1 MNKICHPKFL
11 DIIVIVKEWYFWLFF
26 SHSKNDANCVPI
38 GSAKKGLN
46 QHSYTQLAKFIKIWQ
61 FDKEFGKFDFTFT
74 QVDDIAA
81 VADLEQQHPDWKEFL
96 RN

>member
-1 MNKICHPKFL
+1 MQPDPTWELEYEHFRLLP
-11 DIIVIVKEWYFWLFF
+11 
-26 SHSKNDANCVPI
+26 AP
-38 GSAKKGLN
+38 LN

-61 FDKEFGKFDFTFT
+61 FDTEFGKFDFTFT

-81 VADLEQQHPDWKEFL
+81 VTDLDQQHPDWKEFL

>member
-1 MNKICHPKFL
+1 MPASFRARAINGVLLP
-11 DIIVIVKEWYFWLFF
+11 
-26 SHSKNDANCVPI
+26 AP
-38 GSAKKGLN
+38 LN

-81 VADLEQQHPDWKEFL
+81 VADLEQQH
-96 RN
+96 RNF

>member
-1 MNKICHPKFL
+1 MIKKRVRF
-11 DIIVIVKEWYFWLFF
+11 
-26 SHSKNDANCVPI
+26 
-38 GSAKKGLN
+38 AKRTNRKYRL
-46 QHSYTQLAKFIKIWQ
+46 YTQLAKFIKIWQ
-61 FDKEFGKFDFTFT
+61 FDTEFGKFDFTFT